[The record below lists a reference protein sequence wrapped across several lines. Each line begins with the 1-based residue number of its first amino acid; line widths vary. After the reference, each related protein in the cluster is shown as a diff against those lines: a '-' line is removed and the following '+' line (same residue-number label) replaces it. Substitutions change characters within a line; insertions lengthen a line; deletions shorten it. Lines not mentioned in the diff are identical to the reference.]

1 MPKTLTDEERKGAIE
16 LVATRLGT
24 VKLQPWFEGFDMI
37 AQLTFIF
44 GQGITG
50 TEKVEIH
57 NVSLHSP
64 LSPLCLL
71 SSPLSTYSPG
81 LFNVLRSLKEL
92 GKGLRLPL
100 PVRSQSNLTRYLS

>member
-1 MPKTLTDEERKGAIE
+1 MLIQRAPSEYTVEEWTAMPKTLTDEERKGAIE

-81 LFNVLRSLKEL
+81 LFN
-92 GKGLRLPL
+92 
-100 PVRSQSNLTRYLS
+100 